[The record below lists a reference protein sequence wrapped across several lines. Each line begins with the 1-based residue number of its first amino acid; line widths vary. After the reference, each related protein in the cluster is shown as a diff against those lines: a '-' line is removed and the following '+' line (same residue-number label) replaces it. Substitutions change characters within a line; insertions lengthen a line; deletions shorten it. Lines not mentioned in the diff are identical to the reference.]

1 MSGYTPNI
9 PQAND
14 RPSGSQSQILN
25 NFNALETIYGVN
37 HYPWT
42 DASSN
47 QGKHKQVT
55 FPAQTSDPT
64 TIADELALFSKLV
77 GSDLRLFVREANNGA
92 VLPLFSSAQSTVT
105 TPNFVLTIPGG
116 IIIQG
121 VRYTTPNPFTSGNVT
136 INFPTAFANCFGVVF
151 SNGPSGSTSPF
162 RLISFGNPSCDIFL
176 PPATG
181 PNQDIYIV
189 AFGI

>member
-55 FPAQTSDPT
+55 LPAQASDPT

-77 GSDLRLFVREANNGA
+77 GADLRLFVREANNGA
-92 VLPLFSSAQSTVT
+92 VLPLFSSAESTVT
-105 TPNFVLTIPGG
+105 PPNFVLTIPGG

-121 VRYTTPNPFTSGNVT
+121 VRFTTTANNVSELV
-136 INFPTAFANCFGVVF
+136 NFPQGFSNTFGVVF
-151 SNGPSGSTSPF
+151 ANGPTNSQSPL
-162 RLISFGNPSCDIFL
+162 RLEFFNLTQCSIFI
-176 PPATG
+176 PAAVG
-181 PNQDIYIV
+181 IGQQIYIV